1 MEQKSGKTCSMCGKK
16 FDMWDEQENFCFV
29 RHIGYGSKY
38 DMMGLYLNLCC
49 DCFDKIADWFLPLCV
64 NDPLVDEQDC
74 WRSCSSRVDDA
85 LFFHKQLLERMEDGV
100 KQLSVQLES
109 IAADACD
116 FKLQLKKAA
125 DALMRLSDCVQF
137 EMKSL
142 ETRSDGDIET

>member
-1 MEQKSGKTCSMCGKK
+1 MEQNNGKMCSMCGKK

-74 WRSCSSRVDDA
+74 WRACSSGVDDA
-85 LFFHKQLLERMEDGV
+85 LFFHKQLLERMKDGV
-100 KQLSVQLES
+100 QQLSVQLNG
-109 IAADACD
+109 ILADARD

-125 DALMRLSDCVQF
+125 DALMRLFDRVQF

-142 ETRSDGDIET
+142 NAGSDEEEI

>member
-1 MEQKSGKTCSMCGKK
+1 MKRIAG
-16 FDMWDEQENFCFV
+16 
-29 RHIGYGSKY
+29 
-38 DMMGLYLNLCC
+38 GLV
-49 DCFDKIADWFLPLCV
+49 IWG
-64 NDPLVDEQDC
+64 
-74 WRSCSSRVDDA
+74 VDDA

-125 DALMRLSDCVQF
+125 DALMRLSDYVQF